1 MLLSIDFENTNTSKS
16 KLAVNPNCQVGIAI
30 LDTRQLEQGPHEQQI
45 QTYNFASGT
54 PSYTARAN
62 RVFLFGKTAV
72 VSPSELADSIYSL
85 IPPDR
90 NVVFVGFATA
100 NELRALRLLDFQ
112 WPGRL
117 SAVLDAFSLAC
128 EMLETRSGSLGD
140 LLILLGCPHNNL
152 HCAGNDANFTLKA
165 LLLLVAKDLE
175 RHGRN
180 QGLVDILREIVQKKA
195 PKLILPKP
203 IVTKPTVPNSIV
215 PKLVANARHGKRKP
229 RMKSPPP
236 KLRPPKLQ
244 PRKWRKKWRRKYPPR
259 MQSKRLQS
267 RSWDVETKDKL
278 RVERRAKRE
287 RDVMAVLTGMELESL
302 FGPAFIEAAPS
313 ISIRDL
319 VALLIVQCSYILL
332 VLTRLRL
339 SKASICSLVTQ

>member
-1 MLLSIDFENTNTSKS
+1 MD
-16 KLAVNPNCQVGIAI
+16 PNCQVGIAI
-30 LDTRQLEQGPHEQQI
+30 LDTRQLEQAPHKQQI

-54 PSYTARAN
+54 SSYTARAN

-72 VSPSELADSIYSL
+72 ISPSELADSICSL
-85 IPPDR
+85 IPPGR
-90 NVVFVGFATA
+90 NIVFVGFATA
-100 NELRALRLLDFQ
+100 NELRALRLLDFP

-165 LLLLVAKDLE
+165 LLLLVAKDFE

-180 QGLVDILREIVQKKA
+180 QGLVDILRQIVQKKA
-195 PKLILPKP
+195 PKM
-203 IVTKPTVPNSIV
+203 IV
-215 PKLVANARHGKRKP
+215 PKSIVSKLAANARHGKRKT

-236 KLRPPKLQ
+236 NLRSPRLQ

-259 MQSKRLQS
+259 KQSRRLQS

-287 RDVMAVLTGMELESL
+287 RDAMAVLSGVELESL
-302 FGPAFIEAAPS
+302 FGPACPEAAPT
-313 ISIRDL
+313 ISMREL
-319 VALLIVQCSYILL
+319 VALLIVQCTYILL
-332 VLTRLRL
+332 VLARHPL